1 MSSSADR
8 TDATDTAASAG
19 PVAPSN
25 RFHDEELAELCA
37 VRERY
42 DELVARLESNE
53 RQLVSYAQDLKKAFD
68 LMKQRADALA
78 AAHYDTLVRL
88 LRAARFK
95 DEETGA
101 HLLRL
106 SAYSRVLATFLGLPR
121 EEVERIAA
129 AAPLHD
135 VGKIGIPDAILAK
148 RGPLDAGEWKVM
160 KTHPGLGGSLL
171 KGADSPLLQT
181 AYFIAL
187 DHHERWDGTGYPRG
201 LAGTEISLAGRI
213 VMLADQYDALRSARP
228 YKPAFTHERTFEIIT
243 RGDGRTLPSHF
254 DPDVLAAFHERHE
267 ELGALFEANRDP
279 LEDEPDTGLTLAAE
293 GERK

>member
-1 MSSSADR
+1 MPSSADVL
-8 TDATDTAASAG
+8 DDNDTQ
-19 PVAPSN
+19 APSGASLE
-25 RFHDEELAELCA
+25 EELAELRA
-37 VRERY
+37 VRARY
-42 DELVARLESNE
+42 DETMAQLERNE

-68 LMKQRADALA
+68 LMKQRAEALA

-106 SAYSRVLATFLGLPR
+106 SAYSRVLATHLGLPR
-121 EEVERIAA
+121 EEVERITA

-148 RGPLDAGEWKVM
+148 RGPLDADEWKVM
-160 KTHPGLGGSLL
+160 RTHPGLGGSLL

-181 AYFIAL
+181 AYVIAL
-187 DHHERWDGTGYPRG
+187 HHHERWDGTGYPKG
-201 LAGTEISLAGRI
+201 LAGEDISLAGRI
-213 VMLADQYDALRSARP
+213 VMLADQYDALRSERP
-228 YKPAFTHERTFEIIT
+228 YKPPFSHERTFDIIT

-254 DPDVLAAFHERHE
+254 DPDLLAAFVERHE
-267 ELGALFEANRDP
+267 ELDALFEANRDAP
-279 LEDEPDTGLTLAAE
+279 ATQNDSDA
-293 GERK
+293 

>member
-1 MSSSADR
+1 MPSSADVLSES
-8 TDATDTAASAG
+8 DTQ
-19 PVAPSN
+19 APSPTTLE
-25 RFHDEELAELCA
+25 EELAELRA
-37 VRERY
+37 VRARY
-42 DELVARLESNE
+42 DETMAQLERNE

-68 LMKQRADALA
+68 LMKQRAEALA

-106 SAYSRVLATFLGLPR
+106 SAYSRVLATHLGLPR
-121 EEVERIAA
+121 EEVERITA

-148 RGPLDAGEWKVM
+148 RGPLDADEWKVM
-160 KTHPGLGGSLL
+160 RTHPGLGGSLL

-181 AYFIAL
+181 AYVIAL
-187 DHHERWDGTGYPRG
+187 HHHERWDGTGYPKG
-201 LAGTEISLAGRI
+201 LAGEDISLAGRI
-213 VMLADQYDALRSARP
+213 VMLADQYDALRSERP
-228 YKPAFTHERTFEIIT
+228 YKPPFSHERTFDIIT

-254 DPDVLAAFHERHE
+254 DPDLLAAFVERHE
-267 ELGALFEANRDP
+267 ELDALFEANRDAP
-279 LEDEPDTGLTLAAE
+279 ATQNDSDA
-293 GERK
+293 